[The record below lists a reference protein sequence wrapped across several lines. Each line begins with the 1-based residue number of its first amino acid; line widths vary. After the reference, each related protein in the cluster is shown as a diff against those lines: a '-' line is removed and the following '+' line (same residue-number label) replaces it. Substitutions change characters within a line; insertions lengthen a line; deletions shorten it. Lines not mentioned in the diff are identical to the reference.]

1 MHVDCKRWKSKGFSN
16 GPRFVCPRSIC
27 PSIRSAA
34 IAFLFFISGSGCRP
48 THRPLFLK
56 LLEKEEEA
64 RREMIAL
71 LEKKEG
77 EEEED
82 GAQFT

>member
-1 MHVDCKRWKSKGFSN
+1 MAPVLSVRG
-16 GPRFVCPRSIC
+16 RFAQASDRVPFLYLR
-27 PSIRSAA
+27 IR
-34 IAFLFFISGSGCRP
+34 LQTDPP

-71 LEKKEG
+71 LEKKG
-77 EEEED
+77 
-82 GAQFT
+82 GKGGGGGWGTIYLKGPT